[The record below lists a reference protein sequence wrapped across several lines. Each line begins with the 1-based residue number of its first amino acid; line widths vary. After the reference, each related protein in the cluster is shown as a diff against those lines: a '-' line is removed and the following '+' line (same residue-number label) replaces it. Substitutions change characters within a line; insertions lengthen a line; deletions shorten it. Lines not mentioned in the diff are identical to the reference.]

1 MTPAIELQ
9 RSRLFRATALAFIL
23 LEGAWANRRPFASR
37 TFEQN

>member
-23 LEGAWANRRPFASR
+23 LDGAWVQPAPFR
-37 TFEQN
+37 QPHI